1 MDNKLKT
8 VDAETLLSTPMSKTM
23 FIVDGLI
30 SQGVNVISGASK
42 IGKSWLMLWLGL
54 QVAQGNSI
62 WGLPTLQCDVL
73 YLSLEDTQRRIKD
86 RLYNLTD
93 SAPDNLYFAVT
104 SGLIGGGLE
113 EQITDFLTEHPAT
126 KLVIIDTL
134 QKVRD
139 SKGSAGKAGMYGNDY
154 DDISSIKRIADG
166 FNIAILLV
174 HHLRKLQDSDD
185 PFNDVSGSTGIIG
198 AADTNFILRRK
209 RSGNAATLLVSG
221 RDVEYQELTLQ
232 FNDLVWELVER
243 RNSEDMFYSEML
255 RKVKPNTVIHY
266 HAIIHSALKYAVK
279 TDMLVQNVADKVDR
293 PKKNSFQPVFL
304 SAEEMQKMFEALRG
318 TKLELPVLVAA
329 FYGFRRGEVLGLK
342 WDAIDFERKTISV
355 IRTVTTI
362 TLDGKQT
369 EIEQQSAKTKSS
381 LRTLPLIGSFRE
393 YFLQVKETQELN
405 KQVCGNCYNHEYDG
419 FVFVDELGE
428 RMRANYLTSAF
439 PKFLE
444 DHGLR
449 RMRFHDLRHSCASLL
464 LANGVPLKHIQEWL
478 GHSDFT
484 TTANIYA
491 HLDYKSKITSAQAME
506 TGLALPEGGDFGSRW
521 GSIDVGENG

>member
-1 MDNKLKT
+1 MVAGHLTLKNGRYYA
-8 VDAETLLSTPMSKTM
+8 VLNYRNAGGQRKTKW
-23 FIVDGLI
+23 I
-30 SQGVNVISGASK
+30 S
-42 IGKSWLMLWLGL
+42 LGL
-54 QVAQGNSI
+54 PEKGNKRKAEAELARLRAEFEPPKEVGDLSSDMLFADYLLDWLEIAKGRLAVATYSSYAAMIKKPVG
-62 WGLPTLQCDVL
+62 P
-73 YLSLEDTQRRIKD
+73 YFRQR
-86 RLYNLTD
+86 NLT
-93 SAPDNLYFAVT
+93 LRE
-104 SGLIGGGLE
+104 LE
-113 EQITDFLTEHPAT
+113 ARH
-126 KLVIIDTL
+126 L
-134 QKVRD
+134 Q
-139 SKGSAGKAGMYGNDY
+139 
-154 DDISSIKRIADG
+154 
-166 FNIAILLV
+166 
-174 HHLRKLQDSDD
+174 
-185 PFNDVSGSTGIIG
+185 
-198 AADTNFILRRK
+198 
-209 RSGNAATLLVSG
+209 
-221 RDVEYQELTLQ
+221 
-232 FNDLVWELVER
+232 
-243 RNSEDMFYSEML
+243 MFYSEML

-342 WDAIDFERKTISV
+342 WDAIDFERGTISV

-393 YFLQVKETQELN
+393 YFLQVKDAQELN

-444 DHGLR
+444 SHGLR

>member
-8 VDAETLLSTPMSKTM
+8 VDAETLLSTPMNKTM

-62 WGLPTLQCDVL
+62 WGLPALQCDVL

-139 SKGSAGKAGMYGNDY
+139 SKGSTGKAGMYGNDY

-166 FNIAILLV
+166 FNIAVLLV

-243 RNSEDMFYSEML
+243 KNSEDIHI
-255 RKVKPNTVIHY
+255 NTVPYKGGH
-266 HAIIHSALKYAVK
+266 
-279 TDMLVQNVADKVDR
+279 
-293 PKKNSFQPVFL
+293 F
-304 SAEEMQKMFEALRG
+304 
-318 TKLELPVLVAA
+318 AA
-329 FYGFRRGEVLGLK
+329 FPPKLAETCILAGCPKGGVVL
-342 WDAIDFERKTISV
+342 DPFF
-355 IRTVTTI
+355 
-362 TLDGKQT
+362 
-369 EIEQQSAKTKSS
+369 
-381 LRTLPLIGSFRE
+381 GSG
-393 YFLQVKETQELN
+393 T
-405 KQVCGNCYNHEYDG
+405 
-419 FVFVDELGE
+419 
-428 RMRANYLTSAF
+428 
-439 PKFLE
+439 
-444 DHGLR
+444 
-449 RMRFHDLRHSCASLL
+449 
-464 LANGVPLKHIQEWL
+464 
-478 GHSDFT
+478 
-484 TTANIYA
+484 
-491 HLDYKSKITSAQAME
+491 
-506 TGLALPEGGDFGSRW
+506 TGLAAKSLDRHYIGIELNYDYCTLARARIGG
-521 GSIDVGENG
+521 ETN

>member
-139 SKGSAGKAGMYGNDY
+139 SKGSTGKAGMYGNDY

-166 FNIAILLV
+166 FNIAVLLV

-243 RNSEDMFYSEML
+243 KNSEDIHI
-255 RKVKPNTVIHY
+255 NTVPYKGGH
-266 HAIIHSALKYAVK
+266 
-279 TDMLVQNVADKVDR
+279 
-293 PKKNSFQPVFL
+293 F
-304 SAEEMQKMFEALRG
+304 
-318 TKLELPVLVAA
+318 AA
-329 FYGFRRGEVLGLK
+329 FPPKLAETCILAGCPKGGVVL
-342 WDAIDFERKTISV
+342 DPFF
-355 IRTVTTI
+355 
-362 TLDGKQT
+362 
-369 EIEQQSAKTKSS
+369 
-381 LRTLPLIGSFRE
+381 GSG
-393 YFLQVKETQELN
+393 T
-405 KQVCGNCYNHEYDG
+405 
-419 FVFVDELGE
+419 
-428 RMRANYLTSAF
+428 
-439 PKFLE
+439 
-444 DHGLR
+444 
-449 RMRFHDLRHSCASLL
+449 
-464 LANGVPLKHIQEWL
+464 
-478 GHSDFT
+478 
-484 TTANIYA
+484 
-491 HLDYKSKITSAQAME
+491 
-506 TGLALPEGGDFGSRW
+506 TGLAAKSLDRHYIGIELNYDYCTLARARIGG
-521 GSIDVGENG
+521 ETN

>member
-139 SKGSAGKAGMYGNDY
+139 SKGSTGKAGMYGNDY

-166 FNIAILLV
+166 FNIAVLLV

-243 RNSEDMFYSEML
+243 KNSEDIHI
-255 RKVKPNTVIHY
+255 NTVPYKGGH
-266 HAIIHSALKYAVK
+266 
-279 TDMLVQNVADKVDR
+279 
-293 PKKNSFQPVFL
+293 F
-304 SAEEMQKMFEALRG
+304 
-318 TKLELPVLVAA
+318 AA
-329 FYGFRRGEVLGLK
+329 FPPKLAETCILAGCPKGGIVL
-342 WDAIDFERKTISV
+342 DPFF
-355 IRTVTTI
+355 
-362 TLDGKQT
+362 
-369 EIEQQSAKTKSS
+369 
-381 LRTLPLIGSFRE
+381 GSG
-393 YFLQVKETQELN
+393 T
-405 KQVCGNCYNHEYDG
+405 
-419 FVFVDELGE
+419 
-428 RMRANYLTSAF
+428 
-439 PKFLE
+439 
-444 DHGLR
+444 
-449 RMRFHDLRHSCASLL
+449 
-464 LANGVPLKHIQEWL
+464 
-478 GHSDFT
+478 
-484 TTANIYA
+484 
-491 HLDYKSKITSAQAME
+491 
-506 TGLALPEGGDFGSRW
+506 TGLAAKSLDRHYIGIELNYDYCTLARARIGG
-521 GSIDVGENG
+521 ETN

>member
-73 YLSLEDTQRRIKD
+73 YLSLEDIQRRIKD
-86 RLYNLTD
+86 RLYNFTD

-134 QKVRD
+134 Q
-139 SKGSAGKAGMYGNDY
+139 
-154 DDISSIKRIADG
+154 
-166 FNIAILLV
+166 
-174 HHLRKLQDSDD
+174 DD
-185 PFNDVSGSTGIIG
+185 PFNDVSGSTAIIG

-243 RNSEDMFYSEML
+243 KNSED
-255 RKVKPNTVIHY
+255 IH
-266 HAIIHSALKYAVK
+266 K
-279 TDMLVQNVADKVDR
+279 T
-293 PKKNSFQPVFL
+293 
-304 SAEEMQKMFEALRG
+304 
-318 TKLELPVLVAA
+318 ELPKFL
-329 FYGFRRGEVLGLK
+329 FRVVDFMECRTEWVGTATELLTEMREQEVTANMVTKYLGQFAYEVLEPLGIEYRTKRTGKSRLIK
-342 WDAIDFERKTISV
+342 FLRRDGDDAIDAGIA
-355 IRTVTTI
+355 I
-362 TLDGKQT
+362 
-369 EIEQQSAKTKSS
+369 
-381 LRTLPLIGSFRE
+381 
-393 YFLQVKETQELN
+393 
-405 KQVCGNCYNHEYDG
+405 
-419 FVFVDELGE
+419 
-428 RMRANYLTSAF
+428 
-439 PKFLE
+439 
-444 DHGLR
+444 
-449 RMRFHDLRHSCASLL
+449 
-464 LANGVPLKHIQEWL
+464 
-478 GHSDFT
+478 
-484 TTANIYA
+484 
-491 HLDYKSKITSAQAME
+491 
-506 TGLALPEGGDFGSRW
+506 
-521 GSIDVGENG
+521 